1 MVVPAVAMA
10 VPVVV
15 TALLAATTA
24 ALAAVAAPARAASGP
39 ADSGPI
45 DSGPIAYLTKDSTGR
60 SAIGP
65 VADKATPVV
74 RSVGMSLDGLT
85 NSTSVSSS
93 ATRHGAMTRLGPG
106 TIKTAHGDMR
116 FSSMAVRCGS
126 RFDEVLYGV
135 MTLDPQGALAPA
147 LQGVPRQPTESYRIP
162 AAVPGKEFVLNKQV
176 RDASGALTV
185 TAITVTDKATGAS
198 RGYGVARCTPGTL
211 PAALPGAP
219 ARSRNPLPVPATG
232 GPVDRGGAL
241 PPAAVDSVN
250 GLLNSVQLGTLPKEP
265 ATSGWGAVLEPE
277 NAGVTQLGSSAAQ
290 PRPARRGQAVGHPVP
305 GAPMAGLPAM
315 LAGPRNAALPA
326 STAALLG
333 GVPGLPLAG

>member
-1 MVVPAVAMA
+1 MNRYTRNPTRLGVVVPAVA
-10 VPVVV
+10 V
-15 TALLAATTA
+15 A
-24 ALAAVAAPARAASGP
+24 ALAAVAAPALAASGP
-39 ADSGPI
+39 A

-65 VADKATPVV
+65 VADKATPIV

-198 RGYGVARCTPGTL
+198 RGYGVARCTPSTL
-211 PAALPGAP
+211 PAASGVP

-232 GPVDRGGAL
+232 GPVNRGGAL
-241 PPAAVDSVN
+241 PPAAVDSLN

-265 ATSGWGAVLEPE
+265 ATGGWGAVLEPE

-290 PRPARRGQAVGHPVP
+290 PRPARRGQAAGHPVP

-315 LAGPRNAALPA
+315 LAGPTNAVLPA
-326 STAALLG
+326 SMAALLG
-333 GVPGLPLAG
+333 GAPGLPLAG